1 MFKTH
6 VSINRCCMSCSHVSE
21 FRTYLWLC
29 SFICGNVWGW
39 AESVFALRQRHS
51 LLKGYQRH
59 NALLVFFLKFFK
71 NSDNFVETGRTSE
84 SFFWRKLKLARSKD
98 DGLRGMMGCYS
109 FKVPSANAPAAT
121 ARRLASTPL
130 VPSFIWS
137 LFKSTRVTARDSSPK
152 RCFHRQDLV
161 TPQVF
166 I

>member
-1 MFKTH
+1 MLH
-6 VSINRCCMSCSHVSE
+6 VLFTC
-21 FRTYLWLC
+21 LWVPNL
-29 SFICGNVWGW
+29 SLVVFIY
-39 AESVFALRQRHS
+39 LRQRLRLS
-51 LLKGYQRH
+51 RERLCTKAKTLPAQGLPKAQCPPR
-59 NALLVFFLKFFK
+59 FFLKFFK